1 MHICVYCG
9 ARSGRNGQFAQAAT
23 ELAAEI
29 ARREATLVYGG
40 GEVGI
45 MGGLANEVLRRGGKV
60 IGVIPAALARKE
72 MPPPNLTRLH
82 VVDSMHERKALM
94 AELSDAFIALP
105 GGYGTLDELFE
116 SLTWA
121 QLGFHSKPCA
131 ILDQTGYYRKLIEF
145 LDEVA
150 KNEFVT
156 PEDRSLLLVE
166 KDPAVLLDKIECY
179 QAPAVEKWIG
189 RENL

>member
-9 ARSGRNGQFAQAAT
+9 ARSGRNGKFAQAAR

-29 ARREATLVYGG
+29 VRREATLVYGG

-150 KNEFVT
+150 KNELVT

-166 KDPAVLLDKIECY
+166 KDPAVLLERIAHY
-179 QAPAVEKWIG
+179 RAPAVHKWIG
-189 RENL
+189 PESL